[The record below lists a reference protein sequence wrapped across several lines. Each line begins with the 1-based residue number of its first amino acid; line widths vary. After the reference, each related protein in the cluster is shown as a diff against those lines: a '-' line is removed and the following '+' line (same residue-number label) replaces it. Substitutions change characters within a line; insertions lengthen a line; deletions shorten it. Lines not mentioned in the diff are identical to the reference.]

1 MKKTFLLACAFTL
14 LSGGF
19 ATPLFAATEYVT
31 QSDLDRVNEEIRT
44 SNYRYCPGY
53 WIGRSAEDVDRA
65 NADRWMTELMMVGDQ
80 ARGAYAR
87 YTVPFKGKNVSMV
100 LPYQA
105 NWTLRGK
112 QVRPYLLT
120 GNLSIEVGPL
130 DFVDSTIQDYTCSLL
145 RKYSISVEKGSIQ
158 SKTKALQ
165 QEIKTLKASG
175 SRPDASEDLPTVSLG
190 TAIAL
195 VPSVLQNS
203 GGFSLQHDRVVVNLS
218 GGWVMTISSKGGYRA
233 TVDPTMLRIAVS
245 AR

>member
-1 MKKTFLLACAFTL
+1 MTKKLLLACALSL
-14 LSGGF
+14 LSSGF
-19 ATPLFAATEYVT
+19 GTPLFAATEYVT
-31 QSDLDRVNEEIRT
+31 QSDLDRVNEEIRA

-53 WIGRSAEDVDRA
+53 WVGRDAEDAERA
-65 NADRWMTELMMVGDQ
+65 DANRWMTELMMLGDE

-100 LPYQA
+100 LPHQA
-105 NWTLRGK
+105 NWSLRGK

-120 GNLSIEVGPL
+120 GNSTIEVGSL
-130 DFVDSTIQDYTCSLL
+130 DFIDSTMQDYTCSLA
-145 RKYSISVEKGSIQ
+145 RKYKISVEKGSIQ

-165 QEIKTLKASG
+165 QEVKALKAAG
-175 SRPDASEDLPTVSLG
+175 NRPDASEDLPTVSLG

-233 TVDPTMLRIAVS
+233 TVDPVMLRIAAS